1 MEKFTTV
8 DGLLK
13 YVNLMETA
21 TTKSVKALLLIKT
34 INNYTQIQD
43 NSKEVNRNLIQNK
56 HVRKTGGIMRMMVT
70 MTVITIIATKRNF
83 LMSSLFRYRMSL
95 EMRRLY

>member
-1 MEKFTTV
+1 M
-8 DGLLK
+8 G
-13 YVNLMETA
+13 TA

-56 HVRKTGGIMRMMVT
+56 HVRKTRGIMRMAAMMVT
-70 MTVITIIATKRNF
+70 AIIVATISNSPKH
-83 LMSSLFRYRMSL
+83 SLFHLSTL
-95 EMRRLY
+95 Q